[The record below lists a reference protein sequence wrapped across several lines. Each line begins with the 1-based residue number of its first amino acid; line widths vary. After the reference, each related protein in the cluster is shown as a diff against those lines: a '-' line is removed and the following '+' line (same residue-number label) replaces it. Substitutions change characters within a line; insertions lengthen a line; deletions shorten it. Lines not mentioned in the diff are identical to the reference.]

1 MYGSCT
7 NSHDR
12 NREKLSRDKMIKKE
26 GNRETERGREG
37 NRMRRRDDHV
47 SAAQPV
53 RARSGFTGIGSR
65 LD

>member
-26 GNRETERGREG
+26 GNRDRERPRREPDEEEG
-37 NRMRRRDDHV
+37 
-47 SAAQPV
+47 
-53 RARSGFTGIGSR
+53 
-65 LD
+65 